1 MHKWIIGLIVSITLV
16 SCNSDNKDTNT
27 STPEKKTQEF
37 NFQNPDIKE
46 ELKISYAI
54 GYKYAEAT
62 RELDL
67 SKESQKHFMMGIKKF
82 FKSQSLSTPDDITIY
97 ARKIDKIV
105 QEKRSAKLKEEI
117 KKGKKYTAQILT
129 TEEYQT
135 STSGLIY
142 KIEKQGNTG
151 TNLSKTPYLQMNY
164 IASKISGKQYEST
177 MNGDPRIIH
186 KNGLLK
192 AWLEAFKI
200 AGKGGIIEVI
210 APPSLT
216 YGNNGALPRVQ
227 PGEYII
233 FKINFFK
240 TFIKHPNKR

>member
-1 MHKWIIGLIVSITLV
+1 MLNLKKIAVLGGGNGAHAIAADLALKGFEINICEDPEFAEGFGTTIRRKEVDLV
-16 SCNSDNKDTNT
+16 DVR
-27 STPEKKTQEF
+27 
-37 NFQNPDIKE
+37 
-46 ELKISYAI
+46 
-54 GYKYAEAT
+54 G
-62 RELDL
+62 
-67 SKESQKHFMMGIKKF
+67 
-82 FKSQSLSTPDDITIY
+82 
-97 ARKIDKIV
+97 
-105 QEKRSAKLKEEI
+105 EKRTAKLKEEI
-117 KKGKKYTAQILT
+117 EKGKKYTAQILT
-129 TEEYQT
+129 NEEYQT

-151 TNLSKTPYLQMNY
+151 TNLSKTPSLQMNY

-216 YGNNGALPRVQ
+216 
-227 PGEYII
+227 
-233 FKINFFK
+233 
-240 TFIKHPNKR
+240 